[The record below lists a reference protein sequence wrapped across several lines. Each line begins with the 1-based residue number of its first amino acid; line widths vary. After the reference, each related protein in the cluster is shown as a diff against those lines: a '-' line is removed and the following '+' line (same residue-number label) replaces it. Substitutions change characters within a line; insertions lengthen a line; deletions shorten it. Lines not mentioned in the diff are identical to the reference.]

1 MSDKPKVV
9 IVAFTDRMGSKTTH
23 HIVPIEK
30 FGDTLP
36 TLEEMAR
43 INRFFDCGDGEF
55 IDDANKYLNE
65 DDSQIAAD
73 FYSEE
78 GASEWWAGTELKS
91 PMLTGYEVVA
101 LFSMGFGD

>member
-9 IVAFTDRMGSKTTH
+9 IVAFTVMMDSKTTH

-43 INRFFDCGDGEF
+43 INRFFDSGDGHF
-55 IDDANKYLNE
+55 IGDDNEYLNE

-91 PMLTGYEVVA
+91 PMLTDNEVVA
-101 LFSMGFGD
+101 LFSMGYGG